1 MHPFD
6 RAVARTFFLIQTP
19 PLESCKYEQIFTVS
33 EKQCEEILEFEF
45 ILRYLW
51 TLWIEYL
58 HQY

>member
-45 ILRYLW
+45 ILGYLW
-51 TLWIEYL
+51 TL
-58 HQY
+58 